1 MTTTLV
7 LSVIGDDRA
16 GLVKA
21 LADVI
26 AANDGNWE
34 RSHLSE
40 LAGKFAGIVVVTV
53 PEDRADALRAA
64 LEPLQGLL
72 DVSVHDAVA
81 AEGATTADAEGEGEG
96 QRREVRIS
104 LLGNDRPGIV
114 GAVSGVLAQHGV
126 SVAELESGTR
136 DAPMAGGRLFEATAV
151 ASVPAGTD
159 LEALQADLE
168 QLATEIMV
176 DVTLEPADSADL
188 SPTDPA

>member
-26 AANDGNWE
+26 EQGGGNWE

-53 PEDRADALRAA
+53 PTDRADDLRSS

-72 DVSVHDAVA
+72 DVAVHDGAVVEA
-81 AEGATTADAEGEGEG
+81 AEGV
-96 QRREVRIS
+96 QEVRVE
-104 LLGNDRPGIV
+104 LLGNDQPGIV
-114 GAVSGVLAQHGV
+114 GRVSGVLAQHGL
-126 SVAELESGTR
+126 SVAELVSTTR
-136 DAPMAGGRLFEATAV
+136 DAPMAGGRLFEAIAV
-151 ASVPAGTD
+151 ATVPADAD
-159 LEALQADLE
+159 LDALQADLE
-168 QLATEIMV
+168 QLATEMMV
-176 DVTLEPADSADL
+176 DLTL
-188 SPTDPA
+188 SPHDDDAD

>member
-53 PEDRADALRAA
+53 PDGRVDAFREGLAP
-64 LEPLQGLL
+64 LEGLL
-72 DVSVHDAVA
+72 DVSVHDAA
-81 AEGATTADAEGEGEG
+81 SSIGSSSGEA
-96 QRREVRIS
+96 REVRIE

-114 GAVSGVLAQHGV
+114 GAVSGVLAKHGLN
-126 SVAELESGTR
+126 VAELASATR
-136 DAPMAGGRLFEATAV
+136 DAPMAGGRLFEATALV
-151 ASVPAGTD
+151 TVPADAD
-159 LEALQADLE
+159 LDALQFDLE

-176 DVTLEPADSADL
+176 ELTLTPEPVA
-188 SPTDPA
+188 TDH

>member
-7 LSVIGDDRA
+7 LSVIGNDRA
-16 GLVKA
+16 GLVKS

-26 AANDGNWE
+26 EASGGNWE

-53 PEDRADALRAA
+53 PEDRVDELRGALA
-64 LEPLQGLL
+64 PLQGLL
-72 DVSVHDAVA
+72 DVSVHYGSSGDSPGAA
-81 AEGATTADAEGEGEG
+81 AETA
-96 QRREVRIS
+96 RREVRVE

-114 GAVSGVLAQHGV
+114 GAVSGVLAKHGL

-151 ASVPAGTD
+151 ATVPADTD

-168 QLATEIMV
+168 ELATEIMV
-176 DVTLEPADSADL
+176 DVSLRATDAD
-188 SPTDPA
+188 PTP

>member
-40 LAGKFAGIVVVTV
+40 LAGKFAGIVVVTI
-53 PEDRADALRAA
+53 PESRVDAFREA
-64 LEPLQGLL
+64 LAPLEGLL
-72 DVSVHDAVA
+72 DVAVHDAASGPVDA
-81 AEGATTADAEGEGEG
+81 AGDD
-96 QRREVRIS
+96 QEVRID

-114 GAVSGVLAQHGV
+114 GAVSGVLARHGL
-126 SVAELESGTR
+126 SVAELSSTTR
-136 DAPMAGGRLFEATAV
+136 DAPMAGGRLFEAMAV
-151 ASVPAGTD
+151 VTIPADTD
-159 LEALQADLE
+159 LDAVQLDLE

-176 DVTLEPADSADL
+176 DVTLTPPRTEPA
-188 SPTDPA
+188 TDTD

>member
-7 LSVIGDDRA
+7 LSVIGNDRA
-16 GLVKA
+16 GLVKS

-26 AANDGNWE
+26 EASGGNWE

-53 PEDRADALRAA
+53 PEDRADELRAA
-64 LEPLQGLL
+64 LAPLQGLL
-72 DVSVHDAVA
+72 DVSVHD
-81 AEGATTADAEGEGEG
+81 GAMGEIAGAGTATETD
-96 QRREVRIS
+96 RREVRVE
-104 LLGNDRPGIV
+104 LLGNDRSGIV
-114 GAVSGVLAQHGV
+114 GAVSGVLAKHGL

-151 ASVPAGTD
+151 ATVPADTD

-168 QLATEIMV
+168 ELATEIMV
-176 DVTLEPADSADL
+176 DVSLRATDAD
-188 SPTDPA
+188 PTP

>member
-7 LSVIGDDRA
+7 LSVIGNDRA

-26 AANDGNWE
+26 EAGGGNWE

-53 PEDRADALRAA
+53 PESRADELRAA
-64 LEPLQGLL
+64 LAPLQGLL
-72 DVSVHDAVA
+72 DVSVHDGASSDEP
-81 AEGATTADAEGEGEG
+81 EGP
-96 QRREVRIS
+96 RREVRVE

-114 GAVSGVLAQHGV
+114 GAVSGVLAQHGL

-151 ASVPAGTD
+151 ATVPADTD

-168 QLATEIMV
+168 ELATEIMV
-176 DVTLEPADSADL
+176 DVSLRPADAD
-188 SPTDPA
+188 PTD